1 MRLLLD
7 AVRGCIVT
15 LVFVAILWVLIVVG
29 VGLDAWEVREQ
40 ARADARRRS
49 EWGKPWPGW
58 ETPHERKVERETS
71 WRVACNCAECCAWRG
86 RKMKGER
93 LTLDVPLS
101 RHTTRDFRRMM
112 KRLKRKARKRF
123 YVWRLRPIPR
133 LTKNVRG

>member
-1 MRLLLD
+1 M
-7 AVRGCIVT
+7 T
-15 LVFVAILWVLIVVG
+15 LVFVAILWVLIIVG
-29 VGLDAWEVREQ
+29 VGLDAWEVRAQ

-58 ETPHERKVERETS
+58 ETPRERKVERETS

-86 RKMKGER
+86 RK
-93 LTLDVPLS
+93 
-101 RHTTRDFRRMM
+101 
-112 KRLKRKARKRF
+112 ARKRF